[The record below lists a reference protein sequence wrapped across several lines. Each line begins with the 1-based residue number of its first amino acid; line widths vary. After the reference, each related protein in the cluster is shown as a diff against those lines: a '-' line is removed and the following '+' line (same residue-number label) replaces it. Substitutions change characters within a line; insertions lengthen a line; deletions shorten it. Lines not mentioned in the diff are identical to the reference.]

1 MIPNAVVLHYSA
13 WYLFF
18 TEQTLLLN
26 KQNISIFL
34 LFFEETL
41 LWTIVWIFKKFE
53 IVKDYKM
60 FFWDL
65 VKKSRR
71 RSRRV
76 KAVKRLNSNVIA
88 AREFIDIFR
97 DQESPRSAIINH
109 HHYSVYT
116 LMGLQEYHMA
126 CVLLVNIDYRRSPH
140 FVIFSTKWLSWNAGI
155 MNSGDCF

>member
-1 MIPNAVVLHYSA
+1 MIPNAIVLHYSA

-109 HHYSVYT
+109 HHSSVYT
-116 LMGLQEYHMA
+116 LMQLQEYHIHWFQWPPRKISG
-126 CVLLVNIDYRRSPH
+126 CVSEPSRKH
-140 FVIFSTKWLSWNAGI
+140 FFS
-155 MNSGDCF
+155 

>member
-1 MIPNAVVLHYSA
+1 MVALAHSVAVSIQECVDMWLRVITIPYKLETKVNFSINIFF
-13 WYLFF
+13 LF
-18 TEQTLLLN
+18 
-26 KQNISIFL
+26 SPS
-34 LFFEETL
+34 
-41 LWTIVWIFKKFE
+41 LWTIVRIFEQFQTKNK
-53 IVKDYKM
+53 IST
-60 FFWDL
+60 FFVDW

-109 HHYSVYT
+109 HHSSVYT

-126 CVLLVNIDYRRSPH
+126 CVLLVNIDYKP
-140 FVIFSTKWLSWNAGI
+140 AY
-155 MNSGDCF
+155 NSHNCCI

>member
-1 MIPNAVVLHYSA
+1 
-13 WYLFF
+13 
-18 TEQTLLLN
+18 
-26 KQNISIFL
+26 
-34 LFFEETL
+34 
-41 LWTIVWIFKKFE
+41 
-53 IVKDYKM
+53 M

-109 HHYSVYT
+109 HHSSVYT
-116 LMGLQEYHMA
+116 LMQLQEYTTYSSMTSLFAHKVA
-126 CVLLVNIDYRRSPH
+126 QPNKWRYLHKNFSQLVI
-140 FVIFSTKWLSWNAGI
+140 FVIGLASLGYEATKIGPN
-155 MNSGDCF
+155 FRK